1 MPDNYRV
8 PRTGKADL
16 PLHPGRAPRW
26 LFSRMAR
33 LSGAIAEAIVGEFG
47 TPELLR
53 RLSDPRWFQSLGC
66 LLGFDWH
73 SSGLTTTLT
82 GAMKLA
88 LSRGLDRE
96 LGFFAA
102 GGKGATSRKTP
113 SEIEGVS
120 SFLGIDPRPL
130 VHASRMSAK
139 VDTAA
144 LQDGYQLYHHAFFF
158 DAGGSWCV
166 VQQGMNEETRY
177 ARRYHWLS
185 EKLVDFVEEPHAG
198 IASERTGLALDMT
211 ARESRPARETSVLL
225 SAREPDE
232 NLKELSR
239 MRELNLPREHRVL
252 LSSVNPLYIRKTL
265 LSVYENPPHGFEELL
280 GREGVGPKTIRALA
294 LLSDVI
300 YGARPSFHDPVV
312 YSFAHGGKDGHPYP
326 VNREIY
332 DRTITV
338 LERAIKKARL
348 GQREETEALRRLG
361 RYF

>member
-1 MPDNYRV
+1 
-8 PRTGKADL
+8 
-16 PLHPGRAPRW
+16 
-26 LFSRMAR
+26 
-33 LSGAIAEAIVGEFG
+33 
-47 TPELLR
+47 
-53 RLSDPRWFQSLGC
+53 
-66 LLGFDWH
+66 
-73 SSGLTTTLT
+73 
-82 GAMKLA
+82 
-88 LSRGLDRE
+88 
-96 LGFFAA
+96 
-102 GGKGATSRKTP
+102 
-113 SEIEGVS
+113 
-120 SFLGIDPRPL
+120 
-130 VHASRMSAK
+130 MSAK

-144 LQDGYQLYHHAFFF
+144 LQDGYHLYHHAFFF

-185 EKLVDFVEEPHAG
+185 EKLVDFMEEPHAG

-225 SAREPDE
+225 SAREPEE
-232 NLKELSR
+232 NLGELVR

-326 VNREIY
+326 VNRELY